1 MTDDLLA
8 LAHEL
13 ARRGEPFATATVV
26 RAVRPTSAKP
36 GARAL
41 VRMDGTLRGWVG
53 GSCAEPAVV
62 REALRAL
69 RDGQP
74 RLIALVGEGSPAQA
88 REGMVEYAMSCH
100 SGGTLEIYIEPVLA
114 APRVILIGQGP
125 VIATLARL
133 ADAVAL
139 AVTVA
144 ALEDAARE
152 LAGLHVGARTC
163 VVVATHGAA
172 DEDAL
177 EHALRSDAGYVSL
190 VASRRRAAAVIEVL
204 RERGVP
210 EERLGRLRAPA
221 GLDIGAVT
229 PQEIAASILAE
240 IVQVLRTG
248 AGGPP
253 APAAS
258 SGHAEPTAVT
268 DPVCGMSVEPAT
280 ARFRSEVD
288 GRVYHF
294 CCAGCK
300 RAFDDDP
307 ARYARSGAG
316 R

>member
-41 VRMDGTLRGWVG
+41 VRMDGSLHGWVG

-62 REALRAL
+62 REALGAL
-69 RDGQP
+69 RDGRP
-74 RLIALVGEGSPAQA
+74 RLIALVGEGSPARA
-88 REGMVEYAMSCH
+88 GEGMVEYAMSCH
-100 SGGTLEIYIEPVLA
+100 SGGTLEIYIEPVLS
-114 APRVILIGQGP
+114 APRVILIGHGP

-133 ADAVAL
+133 ADAVAF

-144 ALEDAARE
+144 APEDAARE
-152 LAGLHVGARTC
+152 LDALHVGARTS

-177 EHALRSDAGYVSL
+177 DHALRSDAGYVSL
-190 VASRRRAAAVIEVL
+190 VASRRRAAAVVAVL
-204 RERGVP
+204 RERGVS
-210 EERLGRLRAPA
+210 EERLRRLHAPA

-240 IVQVLRTG
+240 MVQVFR
-248 AGGPP
+248 AGVGES
-253 APAAS
+253 PAAAAS
-258 SGHAEPTAVT
+258 PGRVGLTEAT
-268 DPVCGMSVEPAT
+268 DPVCGMVVEVAT
-280 ARFRSEVD
+280 ARFRSEAD
-288 GRVYHF
+288 GRVFYF

-300 RAFDDDP
+300 RAFDEEP
-307 ARYARSGAG
+307 ARYTGSAAR
-316 R
+316 

>member
-1 MTDDLLA
+1 VADDLLV

-41 VRMDGTLRGWVG
+41 VRMDGSLRGWIG

-74 RLIALVGEGSPAQA
+74 RLIALVGEGSPARA

-114 APRVILIGQGP
+114 APRVILIGGGP
-125 VIATLARL
+125 VVATLARL
-133 ADAVAL
+133 AEAVAF

-144 ALEDAARE
+144 GLDDAARE
-152 LAGLHVGARTC
+152 LAGLGVGARTS

-172 DEDAL
+172 DEDVL

-210 EERLGRLRAPA
+210 EERLRRLRAPA

-240 IVQVLRTG
+240 IVQVLRAG
-248 AGGPP
+248 AEEPP
-253 APAAS
+253 VAGSPGHTAP
-258 SGHAEPTAVT
+258 EAVT

-307 ARYARSGAG
+307 ARYARSETGQ
-316 R
+316 